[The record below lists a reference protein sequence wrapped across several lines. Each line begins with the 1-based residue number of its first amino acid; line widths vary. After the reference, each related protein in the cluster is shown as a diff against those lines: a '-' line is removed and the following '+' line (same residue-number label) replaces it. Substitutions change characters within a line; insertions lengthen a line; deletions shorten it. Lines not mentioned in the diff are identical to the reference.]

1 MTHVLTTLGNFE
13 TDSIVSLHGKILG
26 VTYDDDRFDS
36 NTRGLCLVD
45 LILPEMQVG
54 RTVGQ
59 LSSRGASPV
68 RCGIALIMLSST

>member
-54 RTVGQ
+54 RTVG
-59 LSSRGASPV
+59 
-68 RCGIALIMLSST
+68 